1 MTTIIDK
8 ETDTDTMKLVEQ
20 CSVRGMS
27 ESFAVLDGIKDNS
40 ISLAKASEMSNAIG
54 KATGAAG
61 NLIKMNLLKLA
72 LARQAEAA
80 QVKQLEAQSDQ

>member
-1 MTTIIDK
+1 
-8 ETDTDTMKLVEQ
+8 
-20 CSVRGMS
+20 
-27 ESFAVLDGIKDNS
+27 
-40 ISLAKASEMSNAIG
+40 MSNAIG